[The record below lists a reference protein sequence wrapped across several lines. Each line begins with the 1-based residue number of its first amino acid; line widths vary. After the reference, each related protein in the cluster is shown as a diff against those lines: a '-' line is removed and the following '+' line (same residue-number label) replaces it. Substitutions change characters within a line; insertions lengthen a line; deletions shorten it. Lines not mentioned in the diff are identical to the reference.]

1 MGRVNLLEG
10 LSDNIVID
18 KDKCTACG
26 ICVDTCILDNLRL
39 ELSPC
44 RRACPLGVN
53 CQGYV
58 QLIARGQEAEALT
71 MLQETLPF
79 AGILSRIC
87 SQPCET
93 ECQRR
98 QTDGEAVA
106 IRALKR
112 YLVDRASDVEIPLPD
127 MQADS
132 SKKIAI
138 IGSGPAGMMAAHDLR
153 CHGHAVTILEAEAS
167 PGGMLRNAIPE
178 FRLPQDILDKEIDLL
193 RRMDVDFQC
202 STRVGQDV
210 TVKSLQDQFDAMVLA
225 CGCPGHT
232 LLGGSGENLTG
243 VYYGLPFLR
252 AARSN
257 TKPAVGREVIII
269 GGGNVAVDA
278 AQTAL
283 RLGAHKVSMVC
294 LESYDEIPAY
304 ANELQSALTEGVNL
318 ECSWGSVRFYEK
330 EGVLNGVEF
339 QRCMKIFDEAGGFSP
354 IFDDCELKSLDA
366 DTVIVAIGQE
376 RSMDLME
383 HLDLVDN
390 GDVFV
395 DPLTLQCRHPHI
407 FMAGDV
413 VTGPLSAVEAMGQ
426 GRRAAE
432 SVHRF
437 LTDAHL
443 TYGRK
448 YAGPIVTDFSI
459 DESRGANITRAALTE
474 HKCDGPGDFQEIEQT
489 WDKTTAQE
497 QASRCHSCGVPF
509 GQYRTCWFCLP
520 CEVECPNDAL
530 YVEIPYLLR

>member
-1 MGRVNLLEG
+1 MEG
-10 LSDNIVID
+10 LADNIVID

-58 QLIARGQEAEALT
+58 QLIARGQEAEALI

-87 SQPCET
+87 SQPCEA

-112 YLVDRASDVEIPLPD
+112 YLVDQASAEEIPLPD

-132 SKKIAI
+132 SKKVAI

-153 CHGHAVTILEAEAS
+153 CHGHAVTIFEAEAS
-167 PGGMLRNAIPE
+167 AGGMLRNAIPE
-178 FRLPQDILDKEIDLL
+178 FRLPHDILEKDLGL
-193 RRMDVDFQC
+193 LHRMDVDFQC
-202 STRVGQDV
+202 STRVGQNISV
-210 TVKSLQDQFDAMVLA
+210 EILQDQFDAMVIA
-225 CGCPGHT
+225 CGCPRHVT
-232 LLGGSGENLTG
+232 LGGSGENLKG

-252 AARSN
+252 AARSD
-257 TKPAVGREVIII
+257 TKPVVGKEVVII

-304 ANELQSALTEGVNL
+304 PNELQSALADGVNL

-330 EGVLNGVEF
+330 QGVLNGVEF
-339 QRCMKIFDEAGGFSP
+339 QRCLKVFDETGGFSP
-354 IFDDCELKSLDA
+354 EFDDCELKSLDA

-376 RSMDLME
+376 RFMDLME
-383 HLDLVDN
+383 DLDLVN
-390 GDVFV
+390 HGEVSV

-432 SVHRF
+432 SAHRF
-437 LTDAHL
+437 LSGDHL
-443 TYGRK
+443 TYGRR

-459 DESRGANITRAALTE
+459 DESRGASIARAALRE
-474 HKCDGPGDFQEIEQT
+474 HECDGPGDFQEIEQT
-489 WDKTTAQE
+489 WDTETARE

-520 CEVECPNDAL
+520 CEVECPKDAL